1 MCKTLSHL
9 LSKPTLEKH
18 NLSEEQLQLAVV
30 PETEQ
35 SLEAYCWLLHF
46 FSIAGD
52 YAPNRDSKVQLPGIY
67 TKESIHNIYKIQI
80 KKLYSS
86 NEHEPLQIRR

>member
-1 MCKTLSHL
+1 VFWNESL
-9 LSKPTLEKH
+9 LFLLAKY

-30 PETEQ
+30 PASEA
-35 SLEAYCWLLHF
+35 SIEAYCWLLHF

-67 TKESIHNIYKIQI
+67 TKASIHNIYKVQTL
-80 KKLYSS
+80 KLYSS
-86 NEHEPLQIRR
+86 NEHEPLEIRR

>member
-1 MCKTLSHL
+1 L
-9 LSKPTLEKH
+9 LFLLAKY

-30 PETEQ
+30 PASEA
-35 SLEAYCWLLHF
+35 SIEAYCWLLLF

-67 TKESIHNIYKIQI
+67 TKASIHNIYKVQTL
-80 KKLYSS
+80 KLYSS
-86 NEHEPLQIRR
+86 NEHEPLEIRR